1 MITLLIKL
9 SESDKRVLI
18 ALLLIIILILIIV
31 GYLVKLI
38 KYIVKVQAH
47 HVDKA
52 MYDILDANLITEKKT
67 FFKVS
72 WEKSRRKFYYD
83 ARIPMIVIILMIS
96 LILVYQTFKGD
107 YSWSFIGENL
117 YDASFTLHFP
127 TENFFGLQLI
137 SNWPTISKA
146 SVFHFFSFEA
156 WISYIFFIAISYGAI
171 HFLVCTCALMARD
184 IYTIKAGNDYFHKD
198 IKDLKKAK
206 MEAQQAHRKNP
217 TQEMMDYVEN
227 KDKD

>member
-1 MITLLIKL
+1 MLHLLIKL

-18 ALLLIIILILIIV
+18 ALLLIVILALIII

-52 MYDILDANLITEKKT
+52 MYDILDANLITDKKV

-83 ARIPMIVIILMIS
+83 ARIPMIVIILMIA
-96 LILVYQTFKGD
+96 LILIYQTFKGD
-107 YSWSFIGENL
+107 YSWAFIGETL
-117 YDASFTLHFP
+117 YDATFTLHFP

-137 SNWPTISKA
+137 SDWPTIAKS
-146 SVFHFFSFEA
+146 SVFHFDSLEA

-217 TQEMMDYVEN
+217 SQEMMDYVEN
-227 KDKD
+227 KDK